1 MGLRT
6 FFRRTKPGR
15 PAVAGTAQVVSVA
28 GFVPESVYQRCEL
41 QLVVSAPG
49 LAPTAVEHRSTVH
62 RSKWPAPGATLPV
75 SVDPADPAGRGGLA
89 VRWDEV
95 PAARDLR
102 RAEAEAAAEAMRRAE
117 GGS

>member
-1 MGLRT
+1 MGLRAL
-6 FFRRTKPGR
+6 FRRTKPVR
-15 PAVAGTAQVVSVA
+15 KAVAGTAQVVSVE

-62 RSKWPAPGATLPV
+62 RRQWPAPGTTLPV
-75 SVDPADPAGRGGLA
+75 SVDLADPAGRGGL
-89 VRWDEV
+89 VVLWDQV
-95 PAARDLR
+95 PDSRDVR
-102 RAEAEAAAEAMRRAE
+102 RAEAEAAAEAMRRDE